1 MTETELNDIVTA
13 LNSGLVPRS
22 GIENIMVG
30 REDVIKQINKDLDN
44 VKKGLSLTK
53 FIIGKY
59 GTGKS
64 FMQAVITQKGY
75 EKNFVDEAFL
85 SKKIRF

>member
-30 REDVIKQINKDLDN
+30 REDVLIQIEKDLDN
-44 VKKGLSLTK
+44 VSNGL
-53 FIIGKY
+53 
-59 GTGKS
+59 
-64 FMQAVITQKGY
+64 
-75 EKNFVDEAFL
+75 
-85 SKKIRF
+85 

>member
-1 MTETELNDIVTA
+1 MTNTELNDIVTA

-30 REDVIKQINKDLDN
+30 REDVIEQISKDLDN
-44 VKKGLSLTK
+44 VRNGLSLTK

-59 GTGKS
+59 
-64 FMQAVITQKGY
+64 
-75 EKNFVDEAFL
+75 AF
-85 SKKIRF
+85 KK